1 MAKKKGKT
9 RSESKSK
16 TGKAKKKVPAREPKR
31 IKSAGRSGA
40 REKTRKR
47 KPANSK
53 KPVAAK
59 KSVRG
64 KIVPSKKASPAQKR
78 TGKLSKVSGTRRRTP
93 AKNQAPQ
100 TRTKKRERTTKPFK
114 LGKRVPASKR
124 SVEWNYIAKASKKLP
139 KRAQRIT
146 RVLTGSKDKSRRS
159 EFFGKQFRIKKTVQ
173 VYKPRRIDDSAFKFL
188 VSRNI
193 RALKIDGK
201 TKKKAYLKAMYIDS
215 TGAIRWT
222 SVTREELKTKQD
234 IEDKVRLLMLNLK
247 SYGDVKLLGFESEEV
262 LEEWDADE
270 FEDMGDSEI

>member
-1 MAKKKGKT
+1 MAKKKKGK
-9 RSESKSK
+9 RDESKTKVRKGKKTISK
-16 TGKAKKKVPAREPKR
+16 RKRSGTKSSGRNSKAKKTGTKPTGK
-31 IKSAGRSGA
+31 KSA
-40 REKTRKR
+40 
-47 KPANSK
+47 P
-53 KPVAAK
+53 AK
-59 KSVRG
+59 KSLGR
-64 KIVPSKKASPAQKR
+64 KIVSSKKTSPAQKGVR
-78 TGKLSKVSGTRRRTP
+78 KFSKVPSTRKRTP
-93 AKNQAPQ
+93 AKNQASQ

-173 VYKPRRIDDSAFKFL
+173 VYKPRPIDDSAFKFL
-188 VSRNI
+188 VLRNI

-234 IEDKVRLLMLNLK
+234 VEDKVRLLMLNLK

-270 FEDMGDSEI
+270 DLGDTEI